1 MKRYMVE
8 KIKYTEEELKRR
20 KVEGERHWVVVFS
33 GGDEYDVYGTFGDVQ
48 RLSDQVDAYPV
59 YVSCEYDYPVKVS
72 EWELMKQLKV
82 V

>member
-8 KIKYTEEELKRR
+8 KLKYTEEELQRL

-33 GGDEYDVYGTFGDVQ
+33 GGDEYDVHGTFGDVQ
-48 RLSDQVDAYPV
+48 KLCDEVGSHPV
-59 YVSCEYDYPVKVS
+59 YASCEYDYPVKVS